1 MYVYFASLML
11 ISITEVF
18 GELDSPLS
26 ICWHSLLIHYFLMS
40 FTMCVYFSKMYMYVL
55 FEAQIEDGFT

>member
-1 MYVYFASLML
+1 ML

-55 FEAQIEDGFT
+55 FEAQVEDGFA